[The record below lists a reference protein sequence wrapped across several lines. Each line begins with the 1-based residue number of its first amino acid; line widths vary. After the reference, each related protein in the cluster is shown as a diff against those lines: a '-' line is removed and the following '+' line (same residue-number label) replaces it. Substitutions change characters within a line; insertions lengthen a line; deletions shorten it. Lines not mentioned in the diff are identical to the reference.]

1 MLKVMT
7 NAKHGGNEDK
17 DPAASE
23 LKHLQHEGAE
33 LGGSLA
39 AMAKRTAAHFSGRDN
54 KGDDA
59 IEIWG
64 KRIGRT
70 LSAIAFVGLAL
81 YLYVTYIK

>member
-17 DPAASE
+17 DRAASE
-23 LKHLQHEGAE
+23 LKHLRQEGAE
-33 LGGSLA
+33 LGGSLT
-39 AMAKRTAAHFSGRDN
+39 AMAKRTAAHFSGRDG

-64 KRIGRT
+64 KRIGRI
-70 LSAIAFVGLAL
+70 LSAVAFVGLAI
-81 YLYVTYIK
+81 YLYVTYLK